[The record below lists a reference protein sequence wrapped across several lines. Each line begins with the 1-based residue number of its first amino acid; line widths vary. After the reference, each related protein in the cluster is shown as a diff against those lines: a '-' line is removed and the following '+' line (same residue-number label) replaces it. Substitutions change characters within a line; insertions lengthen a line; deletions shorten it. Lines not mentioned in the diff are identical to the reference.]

1 MVFRQSKRSPC
12 KHARRGRG
20 VLGLAALLA
29 LAVAG
34 AAAAQFGFFGG
45 GMRLPAN
52 PDYDGRFTFTR
63 LRYGPNGAWSHDYPR
78 ADQHLVRI
86 LAEITLIKTNTD
98 AGNVLRLDDPGL
110 FKYPIAYMSEP
121 GFWRMSDAEALNL
134 RQFLL
139 KGGFIIFDDF
149 EGRQWNNLEEQMR
162 RVLPESRW
170 VQIDVPHP
178 LFGSFFEMKTVN
190 FPHPMYNLP
199 PHYYVIFEDNDPN
212 KRVVAIANHDN
223 DVAEYWE
230 WSDRGLFPID
240 FSNEAYKLGVNY
252 IIYGLT
258 H

>member
-1 MVFRQSKRSPC
+1 MFW
-12 KHARRGRG
+12 
-20 VLGLAALLA
+20 LAALLVSS
-29 LAVAG
+29 VA
-34 AAAAQFGFFGG
+34 ATATAQFGFLGG
-45 GMRLPAN
+45 GSRLPAN
-52 PDYDGRFTFTR
+52 PGYDGRFTFTR
-63 LRYGPNGAWSHDYPR
+63 LRYFPNGAWSHDYPR
-78 ADQHLVRI
+78 ADRHLVRI

-98 AGNVLRLDDPGL
+98 AGNVLRLDDPEL

-134 RQFLL
+134 REYLL

-149 EGRQWNNLEEQMR
+149 EGQQWNNLEQQMR
-162 RVLPESRW
+162 RVLPQGHW

-178 LFGSFFEMKTVN
+178 LFDSFFQMKTVN

-199 PHYYVIFEDNDPN
+199 PHYYAIFEDNDPS

-240 FSNEAYKLGVNY
+240 FSNEAYKLGVDY